1 MSAVDSLDSVFMLSA
16 YTVPAR
22 SHAAHLTT
30 ENVQWWKRKLPK
42 VWEKR
47 ESKMELLNDEKEM
60 RVLMAQ
66 DQDKLLSMSVVLTV
80 ISIVVALLISIV
92 SFFLSHY
99 SLFGDDSGNPLEA
112 DCTLFLCAR

>member
-1 MSAVDSLDSVFMLSA
+1 
-16 YTVPAR
+16 
-22 SHAAHLTT
+22 
-30 ENVQWWKRKLPK
+30 
-42 VWEKR
+42 
-47 ESKMELLNDEKEM
+47 MELLNDEKEM

-66 DQDKLLSMSVVLTV
+66 DQDRLLSMSVVLTV